1 MEQRVVITGIGAITP
16 VGNKVEE
23 TWKNLV
29 EGNCGIDFIKGYDE
43 YNLPVKVAG
52 QIKNFDQSQYE
63 LNAGLARRSDK
74 FCVYAMAAASDAM
87 KDSGLKSGENIAPE
101 RLGVYV
107 FYTQVLFLFPQNS
120 QKSYILTIQAYN
132 MKKYPP

>member
-16 VGNKVEE
+16 VGNHAED

-52 QIKNFDQSQYE
+52 
-63 LNAGLARRSDK
+63 
-74 FCVYAMAAASDAM
+74 
-87 KDSGLKSGENIAPE
+87 
-101 RLGVYV
+101 
-107 FYTQVLFLFPQNS
+107 
-120 QKSYILTIQAYN
+120 
-132 MKKYPP
+132 

>member
-16 VGNKVEE
+16 VGNHVED

-52 QIKNFDQSQYE
+52 DIGRKTGIE
-63 LNAGLARRSDK
+63 H
-74 FCVYAMAAASDAM
+74 
-87 KDSGLKSGENIAPE
+87 
-101 RLGVYV
+101 LG
-107 FYTQVLFLFPQNS
+107 
-120 QKSYILTIQAYN
+120 TIH
-132 MKKYPP
+132 KP